1 MCPRNIS
8 QIELK
13 KILIIGLSCLGDNLL
28 LTPAIKKIKDT
39 YKNSEIDIVI
49 GPRAIDFVSENPLFS
64 NYFIYD
70 KREGVLKLIK
80 KLRKKRYDLIVDF
93 RNSLIPFFLKSKYK
107 LIFFKNELFSEKFY
121 THESERIMNFLEP
134 FFGKGEIKL
143 YFPVGNN
150 YREKIREIF
159 HSIGIKQSDLVVVL
173 NPGAK
178 FEGKRWG
185 KEKFAILGKELIKNY
200 GVKIIITGSKD
211 EEKLTQEVKELIG
224 KTFVFDFGGKT
235 NLKELAAIFERSD
248 LVVTNDTGSMHLAC
262 AVGADVV
269 AIFGPSNPYR
279 YGPIGTKSF
288 VVHSNIDCF
297 PCKKE
302 SKCKIN
308 FKCIK
313 EIEVEDVLKYCF
325 IILDEKQQ
333 PQLFE
338 I

>member
-8 QIELK
+8 KIELK
-13 KILIIGLSCLGDNLL
+13 NILIIGLSCLGDNLL
-28 LTPAIKKIKDT
+28 ITPAIKKIKDT
-39 YKNSEIDIVI
+39 YKNSEIDIVV
-49 GPRAIDFVSENPLFS
+49 GQRAVDFVFENPWFS
-64 NYFIYD
+64 NYFIYNKKD
-70 KREGVLKLIK
+70 GLLKLIK
-80 KLRKKRYDLIVDF
+80 KLRQKKYDLIVDF
-93 RNSLIPFFLKSKYK
+93 RNSLIPFFLKSKYR
-107 LIFFKNELFSEKFY
+107 LTFFKNELFSEKFY

-134 FFGKGEIKL
+134 FFGKEVIKL
-143 YFPVGNN
+143 YFPIGNN
-150 YREKIREIF
+150 YREKIRDIF
-159 HSIGIKQSDLVVVL
+159 HSLGIKQSDLLVVL

-178 FEGKRWG
+178 FEEKRWD
-185 KEKFAILGKELIKNY
+185 KEKFSILGKELIKNY

-211 EEKLTQEVKELIG
+211 EEKLTEEVKELINEDS
-224 KTFVFDFGGKT
+224 VFNFGGKT

-262 AVGADVV
+262 AVGASVV

-279 YGPIGTKSF
+279 YGPIGARSF

-297 PCKKE
+297 PCKRE
-302 SKCKIN
+302 SKCKIG

-313 EIEVEDVLKYCF
+313 EIEVDDVLKYCF

>member
-13 KILIIGLSCLGDNLL
+13 KILIIGLSCIGDNLL

-39 YKNSEIDIVI
+39 YKNAEFDIVV
-49 GPRAIDFVSENPLFS
+49 GPRAVEFAVENPWFS

-70 KREGVLKLIK
+70 KKDGFFKIIK
-80 KLRKKRYDLIVDF
+80 KLRQKRYDLVIDF
-93 RNSLIPFFLKSKYK
+93 RNSLIPFFLRSKYK
-107 LIFFKNELFSEKFY
+107 LTFFRKEFLSEKFY
-121 THESERIMNFLEP
+121 TPESERIMSFIEP

-150 YREKIREIF
+150 YREKIRKIF
-159 HSIGIKQSDLVVVL
+159 DSLGIKPSDIICVL

-178 FEGKRWG
+178 FHGKRWDE
-185 KEKFAILGKELIKNY
+185 EKFALLGKELIRTY

-211 EEKLTQEVKELIG
+211 EVELTAKVKNLINES
-224 KTFVFDFGGKT
+224 FVFDFGGKT
-235 NLKELAAIFERSD
+235 NLKELSAIFERSF
-248 LVVTNDTGSMHLAC
+248 LLVTNDTGSMHLAC
-262 AVGADVV
+262 AVGTPVV

-279 YGPIGTKSF
+279 YGPVGVKNF
-288 VVHSNIDCF
+288 VVHSDIDCF
-297 PCKKE
+297 LCRKE
-302 SKCKIN
+302 SKCRIG

-313 EIEVEDVLKYCF
+313 EVKVEDVLKYCC
-325 IILDEKQQ
+325 IILDEKIKG
-333 PQLFE
+333 QLFE